1 MFYAQ
6 FIFNL
11 FIALLWILLKDEP
24 TPTLA
29 AFNTGFLVGLGI
41 LYVMHRFFG
50 TQFYLIRAFKVLKLV
65 FVFFKELFVSGI
77 VVMKQILTP
86 NLNITPGIF
95 SYKTILEDDWEV
107 TTLALLLT
115 LTPGSVVMEVSESS
129 DVLYKHAMDINQKDD
144 LIRALGKFET
154 VIMEVSR

>member
-1 MFYAQ
+1 
-6 FIFNL
+6 
-11 FIALLWILLKDEP
+11 
-24 TPTLA
+24 
-29 AFNTGFLVGLGI
+29 
-41 LYVMHRFFG
+41 MHRFFG

-115 LTPGSVVMEVSESS
+115 LTPGSVVMEVSESG
-129 DVLYKHAMDINQKDD
+129 DVLYIHAMDINQKDD